1 MFENNDSSDDN
12 DESLS
17 KQVLP
22 TTDDNNGPIDIN
34 KMPTT
39 GEEYLRQ
46 VRYDDSFALSNE
58 LHDNILISLTV
69 NRKLD
74 TVFSKRIPTAF
85 SLIMK
90 LTVKCFA

>member
-22 TTDDNNGPIDIN
+22 TTLDYNEPIDLN
-34 KMPTT
+34 KIPTT

-46 VRYDDSFALSNE
+46 VR
-58 LHDNILISLTV
+58 
-69 NRKLD
+69 
-74 TVFSKRIPTAF
+74 
-85 SLIMK
+85 
-90 LTVKCFA
+90 

>member
-1 MFENNDSSDDN
+1 MFEDDDSS

-22 TTDDNNGPIDIN
+22 TTDDFNQSIDMN

-46 VRYDDSFALSNE
+46 VRYD
-58 LHDNILISLTV
+58 
-69 NRKLD
+69 K
-74 TVFSKRIPTAF
+74 
-85 SLIMK
+85 
-90 LTVKCFA
+90 

>member
-22 TTDDNNGPIDIN
+22 TTDDHNELIDMN

-46 VRYDDSFALSNE
+46 VRYDN
-58 LHDNILISLTV
+58 
-69 NRKLD
+69 
-74 TVFSKRIPTAF
+74 
-85 SLIMK
+85 
-90 LTVKCFA
+90 